1 MIIPIELQV
10 IKVDVPFL
18 VIGLYLALVAISYAL
33 IFYKHHKRNHVEVFE
48 LIELF
53 TKYFAVV
60 TLTLI
65 ISIIGVDFIL
75 VAHEYID
82 TRVDVIVNVSIGI
95 AIISAAIIHLIFYVK
110 KRLKDFDPNLREADQ
125 KHNKKIGEI
134 LELIVFI
141 ILLTTPLWRIPS
153 FIELYN
159 PDNNKEFIKAIIEAF
174 AICISAGFL
183 LLAYNP
189 LDIKGKLFK
198 DEKSSE
204 DKEIIEEKEEP
215 EDREKEK
222 EPVKEENKTKKKK
235 TDETKPKK
243 KSTGKNTKGKKSN
256 SSSKKGS
263 SKGKKRI
270 KKQKN
275 N

>member
-110 KRLKDFDPNLREADQ
+110 KRLKDFDPDLREADQ

-159 PDNNKEFIKAIIEAF
+159 PENNKEFIKAIIEAF

-189 LDIKGKLFK
+189 LDINPIFSKIFSISSLESKTFPFINAFTNVFLFCKNAVFIKLKYFFSFFTLILGLSNISKFITLDVTSGFGIK
-198 DEKSSE
+198 DSLETSV
-204 DKEIIEEKEEP
+204 IIF
-215 EDREKEK
+215 
-222 EPVKEENKTKKKK
+222 
-235 TDETKPKK
+235 
-243 KSTGKNTKGKKSN
+243 GLL
-256 SSSKKGS
+256 
-263 SKGKKRI
+263 
-270 KKQKN
+270 
-275 N
+275 